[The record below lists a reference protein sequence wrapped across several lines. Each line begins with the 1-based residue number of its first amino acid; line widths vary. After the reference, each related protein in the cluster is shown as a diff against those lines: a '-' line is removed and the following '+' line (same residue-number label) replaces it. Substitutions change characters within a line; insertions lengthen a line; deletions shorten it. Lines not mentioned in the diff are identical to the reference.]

1 MECII
6 CYEKIKEKEKVAL
19 ICCHVFHTEY
29 IIKLVQKRYR
39 ECPLCRTRITWNI
52 PQLNKHVELS

>member
-6 CYEKIKEKEKVAL
+6 CYEKITEKEKVAL
-19 ICCHVFHTEY
+19 ICCHVCHTEC

-39 ECPLCRTRITWNI
+39 
-52 PQLNKHVELS
+52 